1 MDHRLSNFLSLIT
14 RKSTSSDL
22 MIYGVCRNEL
32 EAYLFR
38 MKSKV
43 EGDLAGKLGEDEEKV
58 EKALKEGLEWLEE
71 NPHADALAHKDK
83 QHEIHDTVRPI
94 LAVHE
99 AKTGDAGESGTYSHD
114 EL

>member
-1 MDHRLSNFLSLIT
+1 
-14 RKSTSSDL
+14 
-22 MIYGVCRNEL
+22 
-32 EAYLFR
+32 

-71 NPHADALAHKDK
+71 NPHADASAYKDK
-83 QHEIHDTVRPI
+83 QNEIHDTVRPI

-99 AKTGDAGESGTYSHD
+99 AKSGDAGESETDSHD